1 MNTPSLRC
9 SGAGFLGTACLEM
22 FVRAARC
29 TNTPLGSTFSEH
41 FPFKFLQVGGE
52 AEGSLNRLWSLQSQS
67 LSEEQEVSSG
77 SKNML
82 ASSARQHRLRLL
94 ALNVCKLPGIPS
106 HPSKPALVKKALPLE
121 SSTSLDQLL
130 WHRALSG
137 TIKRNPGRVILY
149 WKGPHL
155 LQCCIS
161 NT

>member
-1 MNTPSLRC
+1 
-9 SGAGFLGTACLEM
+9 M

-41 FPFKFLQVGGE
+41 FPFKFLQVSRE

-94 ALNVCKLPGIPS
+94 ALNVRKLPGIPS
-106 HPSKPALVKKALPLE
+106 HPSKPTLLKATRCALPLK

-130 WHRALSG
+130 WHRAISG
-137 TIKRNPGRVILY
+137 TSERNPGRVILY
-149 WKGPHL
+149 
-155 LQCCIS
+155 
-161 NT
+161 